1 MSLFE
6 SQTLPKLIIDI
17 SVFTALFFG
26 ITGFGLGIDTTSPT
40 ANCPFGGHSMSIC
53 KMNPVEHI
61 QELQSMF
68 TMLPAKNTLA
78 LFLFLALFALYKLR
92 HTLSVPKLSQVDA
105 SVNLFYIHRPRIIDS
120 LEDAFSSGILNPKIF

>member
-6 SQTLPKLIIDI
+6 SQTLPKLIITI

-26 ITGFGLGIDTTSPT
+26 ITGFGLGMDMMSPT

-53 KMNPVEHI
+53 KMNTVEHI

-92 HTLSVPKLSQVDA
+92 HTLSIPKLSQVDS
-105 SVNLFYIHRPRIIDS
+105 SVNRFYIHRPRIIDS